1 MTLVSRLLG
10 KSSPYIFNLVYDID
24 VRLLFIEFLNDPSDE
39 KPSLRIIFPE
49 ISMYSEANQAEFDD
63 DELMDDLVSLEQIS
77 DSRIIILTCKKEIT
91 IELAGKPFA
100 EKLTRN
106 KN

>member
-1 MTLVSRLLG
+1 
-10 KSSPYIFNLVYDID
+10 
-24 VRLLFIEFLNDPSDE
+24 
-39 KPSLRIIFPE
+39 
-49 ISMYSEANQAEFDD
+49 MYSEANQAEFDD

>member
-1 MTLVSRLLG
+1 VTLVSRLLG